1 MFDRSWVVYPC
12 ATLVECLVVFAVL
25 FLAGALWAWGLRQ
38 YVAWRLKDGRHE

>member
-1 MFDRSWVVYPC
+1 MFNSVWAGCLY
-12 ATLVECLVVFAVL
+12 TSLVECLVVFAVL